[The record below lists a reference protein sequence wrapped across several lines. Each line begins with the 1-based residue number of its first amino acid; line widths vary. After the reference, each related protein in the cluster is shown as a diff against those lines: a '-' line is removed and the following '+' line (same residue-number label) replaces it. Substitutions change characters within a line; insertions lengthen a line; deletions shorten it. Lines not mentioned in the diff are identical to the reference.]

1 MNGQVGDG
9 VKEYAPGRQRE
20 GDRWTTWESL
30 KKDGGRERKGGM
42 ERETERGGGCH
53 LSTVGSWRKQLNN
66 YVLFKEKVRGR
77 RGEGKRG

>member
-42 ERETERGGGCH
+42 GWRERQR
-53 LSTVGSWRKQLNN
+53 
-66 YVLFKEKVRGR
+66 
-77 RGEGKRG
+77 EGADVDQCCSV

>member
-30 KKDGGRERKGGM
+30 KKDGGRERKREEGRDG
-42 ERETERGGGCH
+42 ERDRERGWKSLEH
-53 LSTVGSWRKQLNN
+53 FWKL
-66 YVLFKEKVRGR
+66 EKTAY
-77 RGEGKRG
+77 